1 MKTINEKG
9 KKMGKKNFA
18 KYELRYEI
26 ASERNKIAGY
36 TLIPESNR
44 VAEAQHM
51 SEHEAFQAIQ
61 RHALKGES
69 EEVHKLLLEFPEFKR
84 EDLKK
89 MLVRSVETHGKTL
102 EL

>member
-51 SEHEAFQAIQ
+51 SEHEAFQTIQ
-61 RHALKGES
+61 RHSLKGQS
-69 EEVHKLLLEFPEFKR
+69 EEVLNFYWNSLNLKEKT
-84 EDLKK
+84 LKK
-89 MLVRSVETHGKTL
+89 C
-102 EL
+102 

>member
-1 MKTINEKG
+1 MKKVRKWERKISQ
-9 KKMGKKNFA
+9 
-18 KYELRYEI
+18 KYELRYLI
-26 ASERNKIAGY
+26 ASVRNKNSGY

-69 EEVHKLLLEFPEFKR
+69 EEGHKLLLELP
-84 EDLKK
+84 
-89 MLVRSVETHGKTL
+89 
-102 EL
+102 